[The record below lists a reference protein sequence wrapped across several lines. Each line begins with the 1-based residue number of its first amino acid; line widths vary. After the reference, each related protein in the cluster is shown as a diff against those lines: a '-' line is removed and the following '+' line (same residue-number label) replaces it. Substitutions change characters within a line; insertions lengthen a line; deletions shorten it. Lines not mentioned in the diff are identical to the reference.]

1 MRSTRRSLMRR
12 VGALALAVA
21 LITTLGTDAPSPGHA
36 ALQAAWP
43 PPLEEVY
50 NGCPPQGDGGDTALN
65 LRKNRIDT
73 GRWQAA
79 TLASLVALP
88 WPRAVEKAR
97 RADWSP
103 EDLTTVQKQEG
114 RPVVV
119 EGYFLMLRHEGPES
133 TNCHDADARDYHT
146 WVGASASESRAH
158 SLIAE
163 ITPRVA
169 ALNPGW
175 GSEKDILRLAGQHVH
190 LSGWVMFDQE
200 HPEQVGKTRAT
211 LWEIHP
217 ITRIAVERQGRWVDL
232 ATGSPDASGTRGSGG
247 NGRGATATPKA
258 TGAVVTPLP
267 TGHAAFAIRVSMSPD
282 PTSDDT
288 PTTITATTARGA
300 SCAVRV
306 VYASGSASTTR
317 ALQAVL
323 VVGPSSV
330 VSWTWTPHTRR
341 PGPATATVRCTLR
354 GRTAQGIGH
363 VTIQ

>member
-1 MRSTRRSLMRR
+1 MRSTRRSLMWR
-12 VGALALAVA
+12 VGGVALAVA
-21 LITTLGTDAPSPGHA
+21 LATTLGTDASSRGRA

-50 NGCPPQGDGGDTALN
+50 NGCPPQGDGGDIALN

-88 WPRAVEKAR
+88 WPRGVEKAR
-97 RADWSP
+97 RADWP
-103 EDLTTVQKQEG
+103 PQDLTTIQKQEG

-119 EGYFLMLRHEGPES
+119 EGYFLRLRHEGPES
-133 TNCHDADARDYHT
+133 TNCHDADARDYHA
-146 WVGASASESRAH
+146 WLGAPASESRAL

-169 ALNPGW
+169 ALNAGW
-175 GSEKDILRLAGQHVH
+175 GSEKDILRLTGQHVR

-232 ATGSPDASGTRGSGG
+232 ATGSPGAGGTGSS
-247 NGRGATATPKA
+247 ATATPKT
-258 TGAVVTPLP
+258 TGAVATPLT
-267 TGHAAFAIRVSMSPD
+267 TGHAAFAVRVSVSPD
-282 PTSDDT
+282 PTSDGA

-306 VYASGSASTTR
+306 VYASGSASTAG
-317 ALQAVL
+317 ALQAAQ
-323 VVGPSSV
+323 VVGASGL
-330 VSWTWTPHTRR
+330 VSWTWTPRTRR
-341 PGPATATVRCTLR
+341 PGPATVTVRCTLR
-354 GRTAQGIGH
+354 EHTAQGMGH